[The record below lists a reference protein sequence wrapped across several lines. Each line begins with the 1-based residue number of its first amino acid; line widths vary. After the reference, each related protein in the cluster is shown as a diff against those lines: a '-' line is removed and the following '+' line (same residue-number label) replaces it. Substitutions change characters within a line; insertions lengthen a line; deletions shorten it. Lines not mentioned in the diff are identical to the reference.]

1 MRFLIKHSNVYGID
15 HRAQWFV
22 DPRFQQIGKINT
34 NTSKLLSKIENTQKL
49 IFDIHKFHGALTQ
62 ISAYIKWFN
71 FSNLHTP
78 EYAHHV
84 SILIFRK

>member
-1 MRFLIKHSNVYGID
+1 MRFFIKGSNVCGID

-34 NTSKLLSKIENTQKL
+34 NTSKLISKIENTQKL

-62 ISAYIKWFN
+62 IFDIISWEWICLAYIKWFN

-78 EYAHHV
+78 
-84 SILIFRK
+84 